1 MLIIRRIVNIIV
13 VIIFKFIT
21 WMLMTIY
28 SLLCLYYLIIDKI
41 EDRKLVRLIFIQ
53 LYEIL
58 VGGHNAMLLSRD
70 FFG

>member
-1 MLIIRRIVNIIV
+1 
-13 VIIFKFIT
+13 
-21 WMLMTIY
+21 MLMTIY

-58 VGGHNAMLLSRD
+58 VGGHNVMLLCRD
-70 FFG
+70 SFGCG